1 MKLSLGTKLS
11 LRFIRCSY
19 KNENG
24 AVLVIGLMFLAIL
37 ALLGTTA
44 VVMTTTD
51 MQIGANYKTSVQA
64 FYAAEAGIQ
73 EALHRL
79 NLSSDDGNFIGET
92 PGDTP
97 TPGWGRYIVL
107 QIDQDMFKEDPDW
120 DLSDSGLDD
129 DFDNDEDG
137 TTDETGETYLETAT
151 IQTVDGSEL
160 NYRWVKIRYKIEDAQ
175 FKNADGD
182 TDEVVLYDQT
192 FGYGASAP
200 ASDGDPV
207 IIITA
212 MGNAANNST
221 ATIEMEVTRKV
232 LNINVDGALQTSDSV
247 DLSGNITI
255 SGFDHELSTVSGDWN
270 NRGTA
275 DYTGDGYDNDEDADT
290 DETQATATD
299 NPKTP
304 EDKIDYGA
312 KHKTS
317 GHKPGIYYKNTQSI
331 ANKGAADCVYGKPSS
346 STFTGSIKDPWDMLG
361 LSQSEWNDLLAS
373 PDHTTIESPL
383 NGITKITGDATL
395 GANDDGEGILY
406 VTGDL
411 DFSGGPT
418 YKGLIYCEGDI
429 TGSGGPFIL
438 GTVASKGGGAANSL
452 GTGGFTIL
460 YSSEAL
466 ENTNQWMDFVI
477 LSWRQVT

>member
-1 MKLSLGTKLS
+1 MRLSSSTKMGLS
-11 LRFIRCSY
+11 VIRSACN
-19 KNENG
+19 NENG
-24 AVLVIGLMFLAIL
+24 AVLVIGLMFIAIL
-37 ALLGTTA
+37 AMLGSTA

-64 FYAAEAGIQ
+64 SNVAQAGLQ

-92 PGDTP
+92 GDTP
-97 TPGWGRYIVL
+97 TPGWGSYIVL
-107 QIDQDMFKEDPDW
+107 QAGQNMFQEDPDW
-120 DLSDSGLDD
+120 DLSGDGFNNDPD
-129 DFDNDEDG
+129 DNDD
-137 TTDETGETYLETAT
+137 TDESNETYPETAT

-175 FKNADGD
+175 FKNVDGA

-232 LNINVDGALQTSDSV
+232 LNINVDGALQTNDSV

-255 SGFDHELSTVSGDWN
+255 SGFDHELSTVSSDWN

-290 DETQATATD
+290 DETPATATD
-299 NPKTP
+299 TPPTP
-304 EDKIDYGA
+304 ENKINFGA
-312 KHKTS
+312 KHKAS
-317 GHKPGIYYKNTQSI
+317 GHKPGIYYKDTQSI
-331 ANKGAADCVYGKPSS
+331 VNKGVADCIYGKPSS
-346 STFTGSIKDPWDMLG
+346 STFTGSIKDPWLMLG

-373 PDHTTIESPL
+373 PDHTTIASPL
-383 NGITKITGDATL
+383 NGITKISGDITL
-395 GANDDGEGILY
+395 GATNNGEGILY

>member
-1 MKLSLGTKLS
+1 MKLSSSTKSS
-11 LRFIRCSY
+11 LPQTRSVCN
-19 KNENG
+19 NENG

-37 ALLGTTA
+37 AMVGTTA

-64 FYAAEAGIQ
+64 SNVAQAGTQ

-79 NLSSDDGNFIGET
+79 NLSYSDGNFIGET

-107 QIDQDMFKEDPDW
+107 QTGQDMFKEDPDW

-129 DFDNDEDG
+129 NFDNDEDD
-137 TTDETGETYLETAT
+137 TIDETGETYLEIAT

-175 FKNADGD
+175 FNNGTDN
-182 TDEVVLYDQT
+182 DEVVLYDQT

-221 ATIEMEVTRKV
+221 KTIEMEVTRKV
-232 LNINVDGALQTSDSV
+232 LNIYVDGALQTNDSV

-255 SGFDHELSTVSGDWN
+255 SGFDHELSTVSGDWHN
-270 NRGTA
+270 WGTA
-275 DYTGDGYDNDEDADT
+275 DYTGDGWDNDGDGET

-299 NPKTP
+299 TPKTP
-304 EDKIDYGA
+304 EDEIDYGA
-312 KHKTS
+312 KHKAS
-317 GHKPGIYYKNTQSI
+317 GHKPGIYYKNGQSI
-331 ANKGAADCVYGKPSS
+331 LNKGAADRIYGKPWADI
-346 STFTGSIKDPWDMLG
+346 FTGSVKDPWDMLG
-361 LSQSEWNDLLAS
+361 LTQSEWNDLLAS
-373 PDHTTIESPL
+373 PDHTTIASPL

-438 GTVASKGGGAANSL
+438 GTVASKGGGMANSL

-466 ENTNQWMDFVI
+466 ENISQWMDFVI